1 MQQYWSE
8 MAVKR
13 TKTDPRS
20 QSQEYTEWKTYKR
33 AGAQARRY
41 GHGYRDIPWVTEDQA
56 VRTTAEMMNH
66 FQANAEA

>member
-13 TKTDPRS
+13 TRTDRRR

-33 AGAQARRY
+33 AEAQARRY
-41 GHGYRDIPWVTEDQA
+41 EHGYGDIS
-56 VRTTAEMMNH
+56 
-66 FQANAEA
+66 

>member
-13 TKTDPRS
+13 TRTDRRRR

-33 AGAQARRY
+33 AEAQARRY
-41 GHGYRDIPWVTEDQA
+41 EHGYGDIS
-56 VRTTAEMMNH
+56 
-66 FQANAEA
+66 